1 MSTKIVKNMMNK
13 YVQQKSLTQIVHKYL
28 KQKFNSYLS
37 TRVEE
42 KYIYNSSQQQMFSKI
57 IG

>member
-1 MSTKIVKNMMNK
+1 MNK

-42 KYIYNSSQQQMFSKI
+42 KYIFNSCQQQMFSKI
-57 IG
+57 IR